1 MGLDHP
7 LQHFERVLHGC
18 LQAQEAGCRVNES
31 EVQNAPEQGTR
42 SITFLTK
49 QELRAVE
56 LAELPLAEV
65 ALVRPATPPGAL
77 PALHPPS
84 KATSCPFN
92 GCSHWIHVLP
102 SIFDALLVLRFI
114 VERPVLSI

>member
-1 MGLDHP
+1 M
-7 LQHFERVLHGC
+7 LHGC

-56 LAELPLAEV
+56 LVELPLAEV
-65 ALVRPATPPGAL
+65 ALVRPATPPEAL

-84 KATSCPFN
+84 KVN
-92 GCSHWIHVLP
+92 
-102 SIFDALLVLRFI
+102 R
-114 VERPVLSI
+114 RPLHG

>member
-1 MGLDHP
+1 MS
-7 LQHFERVLHGC
+7 
-18 LQAQEAGCRVNES
+18 ES

-56 LAELPLAEV
+56 LVELPLAEV

-84 KATSCPFN
+84 KVSRCPEFAVHSFAN
-92 GCSHWIHVLP
+92 VCVTY
-102 SIFDALLVLRFI
+102 
-114 VERPVLSI
+114 

>member
-7 LQHFERVLHGC
+7 LQRFEWVLHGW
-18 LQAQEAGCRVNES
+18 LQAQEAGCRVIES

-84 KATSCPFN
+84 KVNSCPFD
-92 GCSHWIHVLP
+92 GCSH
-102 SIFDALLVLRFI
+102 
-114 VERPVLSI
+114 